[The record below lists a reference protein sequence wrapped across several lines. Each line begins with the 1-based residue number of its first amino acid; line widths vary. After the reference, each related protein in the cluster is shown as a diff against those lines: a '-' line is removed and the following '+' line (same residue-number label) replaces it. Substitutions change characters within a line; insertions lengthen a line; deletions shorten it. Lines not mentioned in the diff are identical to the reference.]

1 MEYCRVGS
9 AEAANGF
16 SFKLWCRGCLWSW
29 FRISGKRMW
38 WNGAV
43 KRFRIRGKHP
53 WWNEGVERMDDEVE
67 VSLLARFPWGA
78 SPYLIGRSGVEGAF
92 WRGLLRF
99 PFFLLAGPKLQPS

>member
-1 MEYCRVGS
+1 
-9 AEAANGF
+9 
-16 SFKLWCRGCLWSW
+16 
-29 FRISGKRMW
+29 MW

-78 SPYLIGRSGVEGAF
+78 SPYLIGRSGVEEAF

-99 PFFLLAGPKLQPS
+99 SFFFYLRGRSCTPPRGGPGLRLLEQS

>member
-1 MEYCRVGS
+1 
-9 AEAANGF
+9 
-16 SFKLWCRGCLWSW
+16 
-29 FRISGKRMW
+29 MW

-67 VSLLARFPWGA
+67 VSLLARFPWGT
-78 SPYLIGRSGVEGAF
+78 SPYLIGRSGVEEAF

-99 PFFLLAGPKLQPS
+99 PFFFTCGAEAATLLRAAPGYACLSKAEATAS

>member
-1 MEYCRVGS
+1 
-9 AEAANGF
+9 
-16 SFKLWCRGCLWSW
+16 
-29 FRISGKRMW
+29 MW

-67 VSLLARFPWGA
+67 VSLLARLPWGTC
-78 SPYLIGRSGVEGAF
+78 PHLTGRSGIEGAF

-99 PFFLLAGPKLQPS
+99 PLFLLAGPKLQPS